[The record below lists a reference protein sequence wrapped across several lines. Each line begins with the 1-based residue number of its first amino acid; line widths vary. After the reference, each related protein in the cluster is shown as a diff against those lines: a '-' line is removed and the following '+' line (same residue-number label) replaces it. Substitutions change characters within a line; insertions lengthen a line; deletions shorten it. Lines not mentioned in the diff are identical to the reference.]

1 MIEAK
6 IIADSISEEGIRL
19 TTFQVR
25 LHRFILPELNTHR
38 AFSRNYSSSRA
49 IPVKTI
55 LDQVRR
61 NPAMPVHFGKNQ
73 PGMQA
78 REELSGAELDDV
90 IQKWNLAANL
100 AADMSEAMMSAGVHK
115 QIANRI
121 TEPFQWTTGII
132 TATDYEN
139 FFRLRD
145 HKDAQ
150 PEIRALA
157 IKMKEAYVASTPKVL
172 KLAEWHLPYVAE
184 HELQDMSLEE
194 AKRCS
199 AARCARVSYN
209 KHDGT
214 KPSMAED
221 FELFGQLVVR
231 PFEDKRGNVLTD
243 DDPIHASP
251 CEHQATPDRYLLNE
265 DEWTRSPLWG
275 NFYGWVQYR
284 KILELNG
291 VNNGE

>member
-6 IIADSISEEGIRL
+6 IIKDSISEEGIRI
-19 TTFQVR
+19 TTLQVKF
-25 LHRFILPELNTHR
+25 HRFVLPELNTHR
-38 AFSRNYSSSRA
+38 VFSRNYSSSRA

-55 LDQVRR
+55 LEQVRT

-78 REELSGAELDDV
+78 REELTGALLGDA

-100 AADMSEAMMSAGVHK
+100 AADMSESMMSIGVHK
-115 QIANRI
+115 QIANRC

-132 TATDYEN
+132 TSTDFEN
-139 FFRLRD
+139 FLRLRD

-157 IKMKEAYVASTPKVL
+157 IEMKNAIASSTPTLLKVG
-172 KLAEWHLPYVAE
+172 EWHLPYISE
-184 HELQDMSLEE
+184 SELADMSLEE

-214 KPSMAED
+214 KPSMEED
-221 FELFGQLVVR
+221 FELFGQLMVR
-231 PFEDKRGNVLTD
+231 PFTDKRGNILGE
-243 DDPIHASP
+243 DDPEHGSP
-251 CEHQATPDRYLLNE
+251 CEHQATPDLYLPN
-265 DEWTRSPLWG
+265 DNEWTRSKLWG

-284 KILELNG
+284 KVLELNK
-291 VNNGE
+291 NG